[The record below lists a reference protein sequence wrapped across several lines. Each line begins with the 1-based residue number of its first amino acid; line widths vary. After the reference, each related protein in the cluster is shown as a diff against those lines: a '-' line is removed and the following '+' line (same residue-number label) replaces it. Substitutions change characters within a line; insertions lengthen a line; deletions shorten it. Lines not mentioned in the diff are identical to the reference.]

1 MAQMIKIDEVEYDA
15 DKLSNEAKAQLM
27 HLRVIEVENAR
38 LQAQM
43 AINQT
48 ARVAYV
54 NALKAELAKY
64 NAQSAETAK
73 A

>member
-27 HLRVIEVENAR
+27 HLRIIDVENSR
-38 LQAQM
+38 LQAQL

-64 NAQSAETAK
+64 SGQGVEAAK

>member
-27 HLRVIEVENAR
+27 HLRIIDVENSR
-38 LQAQM
+38 LQAQL

-54 NALKAELAKY
+54 NALKVELAKY
-64 NAQSAETAK
+64 NGQATEATQA
-73 A
+73 